1 MALFPYRIFRIQ
13 DAVASINDGQICIE
27 DGNDSDLGFRMFGYK
42 DGNGVTQKCLAKN
55 QDAYIQDLRL
65 NGSTTIGE
73 TGLLKHDTNGDV
85 TGGKLSIAELEDLLT
100 ESLPTGGV
108 TGLSEDQIL
117 IGSATGLIEQTNS
130 FKFDDTDLL
139 IRYDPSTDPA
149 KYMGINWRQ
158 VYGGDTVTVGGS
170 VEAVVALG
178 VNLSLTG
185 DMTKSIALGSG
196 TVDANRSVI
205 AGDALN
211 IGQGSGTNDPTGDS
225 ILCLG
230 TSIDADAGFAS
241 LIGNVIDVNEAFFVS
256 ALGDNLAINHD
267 YCTSRG
273 KHVSTIWE
281 GARHFGMDRY
291 DSDPGSAMGIDGL
304 VLVGEQSGGGTC
316 ILHTTFADA
325 TAYSFSIPDSRAV
338 LIEFDVMTSSV
349 GTNDTK
355 NGLYAISGTATLWRN
370 GGFFGW
376 SNPTPNVIVNRTSYD
391 GDSWTTSV
399 SFTHNPADP
408 SGAVRIMMTV
418 TGTCTTDLIH
428 ELIIKSAIVMRTAYY
443 HSS

>member
-65 NGSTTIGE
+65 SGSTTIGE

-108 TGLSEDQIL
+108 TGLEEDQVL

-130 FKFDDTDLL
+130 LKFDDTDLL

-158 VYGGDTVTVGGS
+158 VYGGDTVTIGGS

-178 VNLSLTG
+178 VNLELTG

-267 YCTSRG
+267 YCTVRG
-273 KHVSTIWE
+273 KYVTTMAK
-281 GARHFGMDRY
+281 GARHWGMDRY
-291 DSDPGSAMGIDGL
+291 DSVTGTAQGVDGL
-304 VLVGEQSGGGTC
+304 ILVGESTGDETVV
-316 ILHTTFADA
+316 LHSTFAGSEA
-325 TAYSFSIPDSRAV
+325 SITIPDGV
-338 LIEFDVMTSSV
+338 IGTFDIDVISSV
-349 GTNDTK
+349 FSADSASSGIRLSNARVFLWQNAGYTSWSFAVNPSYVATK
-355 NGLYAISGTATLWRN
+355 TATWDAVISVLPGSSGAFNIRMIVSSTSGEVITHTARISGFTSQMSLTA
-370 GGFFGW
+370 
-376 SNPTPNVIVNRTSYD
+376 
-391 GDSWTTSV
+391 
-399 SFTHNPADP
+399 
-408 SGAVRIMMTV
+408 
-418 TGTCTTDLIH
+418 
-428 ELIIKSAIVMRTAYY
+428 
-443 HSS
+443 SS